1 MLYLIINSGEYVGKI
16 NNKIIQKITGQR
28 DS

>member
-1 MLYLIINSGEYVGKI
+1 MLYLIINSGEYVGQI

-28 DS
+28 NS

>member
-1 MLYLIINSGEYVGKI
+1 MLYLIINSGEYVGQI

>member
-1 MLYLIINSGEYVGKI
+1 MLYLIINSGEYVGEI